1 MISISPTTY
10 DISGGLT
17 WQRVLSSSKIESG
30 ERRVSRRKLLDQSV
44 DIYDGGYAE
53 GDRTLT
59 LNVKPT
65 AAEVSRMRELCRD
78 YGWVH
83 VSLADGFFLAMIER
97 WDYAAPTLTMSLL
110 LESKLSA

>member
-17 WQRVLSSSKIESG
+17 WQRALSSSQIEGG

-44 DIYDGGYAE
+44 SIYDGGYAD

-59 LNVKPT
+59 LHIKPT

-78 YGWVH
+78 YGRVH
-83 VSLADGFFLAMIER
+83 VSLPDGFYLAMVER
-97 WDYAAPTLTMSLL
+97 WSYAAPTLTISLL